1 MSFSLD
7 FIALNFSSPL
17 RTVYRYRLENF
28 DDKWITTGLDEGAGV
43 QHVSYTNLPPNR
55 YRFVVSAST
64 GGEQFG
70 EEAVVEILVL
80 PGISAFQKAA
90 SLLGAPIGHDFC
102 IISLSDLMTSWEI
115 IEKRITAA
123 ATADFVTAIYNP
135 KSEGR
140 YWQLYRLKEIFQ
152 ESRSPETP
160 VGYVRQAGREEETVV
175 VTTLQDFDPEEVD
188 MFTVILIGNSQTYQ
202 FQNRMVTPRGYYR
215 EQEKG
220 EVGKGQEIMMNS
232 FRKIEEEMQNKE
244 IDLDRKWALF
254 HAIHTTC
261 LLYTSPSPRDTR

>member
-1 MSFSLD
+1 MILHYLSVRLD
-7 FIALNFSSPL
+7 DF
-17 RTVYRYRLENF
+17 
-28 DDKWITTGLDEGAGV
+28 
-43 QHVSYTNLPPNR
+43 
-55 YRFVVSAST
+55 
-64 GGEQFG
+64 
-70 EEAVVEILVL
+70 
-80 PGISAFQKAA
+80 
-90 SLLGAPIGHDFC
+90 LGNHR
-102 IISLSDLMTSWEI
+102 
-115 IEKRITAA
+115 KRITAA

-254 HAIHTTC
+254 HAIHTTAD
-261 LLYTSPSPRDTR
+261 LKWRSWYIRIRRL